1 MPAKKNIR
9 SAFSPTDIL
18 LLLLLAWYGLPARE
32 VLPPL
37 ALFLAL
43 KLLLSGKSAVTRAL
57 SLVAVWSWTAYEAVY
72 GLMQVAGL
80 RMSNHAGFAIT
91 GSFDNPGPYGGFIAV
106 GISVAFAYIV
116 RYRKRFKGWYRGTMM
131 TAALAAFVLGALVLP
146 ASMSRAGWLAFAAA
160 ALLTLVSDGRVR
172 AWMKHHRELCAA
184 AVAFSAVLCIGIF
197 LLKKDSAVGRLH
209 IWHMECRAIAERP
222 LRGSGPGTALGAYG
236 AAQEEYFRTHPDAD
250 EYIVQIAGCP
260 EYAFNEYLGAGM
272 ERGIPALLL
281 MAATAVSAVVNLR
294 RRENSLACG
303 MLALA
308 VFAGSVLSVS
318 APNLPGI
325 VYVTIL
331 VAVFLIVT
339 YGSVCLFN
347 RIIGQTES
355 PINYHRGYILTS
367 SALGSDRV
375 VKLVPKLLGKIA
387 VMDVTVS
394 IITNALTDAQLNGEN
409 TDAQQKTFDNYMQLK
424 RETDIKF
431 ANGDP
436 AKSEIENVVAL
447 AHSQKLKIIALDRLE
462 LFDDNDVDVLYL
474 SEI

>member
-1 MPAKKNIR
+1 MNEPDKIEKKLFIIT
-9 SAFSPTDIL
+9 AVLLTIL
-18 LLLLLAWYGLPARE
+18 GAVLGL
-32 VLPPL
+32 
-37 ALFLAL
+37 
-43 KLLLSGKSAVTRAL
+43 
-57 SLVAVWSWTAYEAVY
+57 
-72 GLMQVAGL
+72 
-80 RMSNHAGFAIT
+80 
-91 GSFDNPGPYGGFIAV
+91 
-106 GISVAFAYIV
+106 YIV
-116 RYRKRFKGWYRGTMM
+116 QFLSVYFPDM
-131 TAALAAFVLGALVLP
+131 TAAQYTLSCIITAATLALIMLSL
-146 ASMSRAGWLAFAAA
+146 SRP
-160 ALLTLVSDGRVR
+160 VCR
-172 AWMKHHRELCAA
+172 
-184 AVAFSAVLCIGIF
+184 
-197 LLKKDSAVGRLH
+197 LLKML
-209 IWHMECRAIAERP
+209 MEKMQSSLITRP
-222 LRGSGPGTALGAYG
+222 AYKNMNIVFGIILG
-236 AAQEEYFRTHPDAD
+236 
-250 EYIVQIAGCP
+250 I
-260 EYAFNEYLGAGM
+260 
-272 ERGIPALLL
+272 
-281 MAATAVSAVVNLR
+281 
-294 RRENSLACG
+294 
-303 MLALA
+303 ALA

-367 SALGSDRV
+367 SALGSDRA